1 MRLFRGHFIAAAL
14 FACATPA
21 LAGCAALGAPPGS
34 PSELADKT
42 TLDEKGLLGVELA
55 YSAARTLAEIGV
67 DAGLI
72 KGATATRVA
81 SLDNQAYTKLE
92 LARTAYSLGNA
103 TTYAIALE
111 DARTLIGS
119 LLATVKGGRP

>member
-1 MRLFRGHFIAAAL
+1 MRLFRGYFIAAAL
-14 FACATPA
+14 MACAAPA
-21 LAGCAALGAPPGS
+21 MSGCAALGAPPGS

-42 TLDEKGLLGVELA
+42 VLDEKGLLGVELA

-67 DAGLI
+67 DAGII

-81 SLDNQAYTKLE
+81 SLDNQAYGKLE